1 VHFGDEEKE
10 KRSKK
15 LASEKWQKKQENIE
29 KERLENEN
37 VFDTKEE
44 RAIYEEIFDLRLKLP
59 GSLFEENY

>member
-1 VHFGDEEKE
+1 M
-10 KRSKK
+10 
-15 LASEKWQKKQENIE
+15 E